1 MRTEICIIGAGPA
14 GLMAAIFS
22 AEAGARAMLVEANTT
37 PGRKLLMT
45 GAGRCNLTHQGS
57 PQELVRAFGAKG
69 KFLSYCL
76 YRFTPQDVQNF
87 FAGLGLR
94 MKVEEDGCVFSAS
107 GRASDVR
114 DALVGRAKAR
124 GVQFLYGNR
133 AVGISPEAGSFVV
146 CAGQERIQAD
156 KLIIATGGLSW
167 PQTGCTG
174 DGYRFATQ
182 LGHTIVQTRA
192 SLVPLVT
199 AETWL
204 RQLAGTAVQD
214 VRLSTRINNKK
225 LTTAGAMIFT
235 DDGIGGP
242 AVLDMSW
249 YLTDLLPSSET
260 PIAITLDLTP
270 HVQEGELEAQLAERI
285 SENPKKKVA
294 NVLVEFV
301 PKRLSAILCRQ
312 GGCDDELPAGQL
324 KREVRKKLVRL
335 IKALPLSIVRTKP
348 IAEATVTRGG
358 VNVSEIEPKTME
370 SKLCPGLFF
379 AGEVLDV
386 DGPCGG
392 YNLQACWSTGALAGS
407 CAAQG
412 R

>member
-1 MRTEICIIGAGPA
+1 MRTEICVIGAGPA
-14 GLMAAIFS
+14 GLMAAIS
-22 AEAGARAMLVEANTT
+22 CAEAGARTTLVEGNTT

-57 PQELVRAFGAKG
+57 PQEIVRAFGAKG

-76 YRFTPQDVQNF
+76 YRFSPQDAQDF
-87 FAGLGLR
+87 FAKLGLR

-107 GRASDVR
+107 GRASEVR
-114 DALVGRAKAR
+114 DVLVGRGRALDA
-124 GVQFLYGNR
+124 QFLYGSR
-133 AVGISPEAGSFVV
+133 VVGCSKEAGSFVV
-146 CAGQERIQAD
+146 RAGPERIEAG

-174 DGYRFATQ
+174 DGYRFAEQ
-182 LGHTIVQTRA
+182 LGHTIVETRA

-199 AETWL
+199 AETWPG
-204 RQLAGTAVQD
+204 QLAGTAVQEA
-214 VRLSTRINNKK
+214 RLSTRINNKK

-249 YLTDLLPSSET
+249 YLTDHLPAGET
-260 PIAITLDLTP
+260 PIAITLDLLP
-270 HVQEGELEAQLAERI
+270 HVQEPELESQLDERI
-285 SENPKKKVA
+285 SVNARKKVA
-294 NVLVEFV
+294 NILVDLV

-312 GGCDDELPAGQL
+312 GGCDDDLPAGQL
-324 KREVRKKLVRL
+324 KREIRKRLVRL
-335 IKALPLSIVRTKP
+335 IKGLPLSIVNTRP

-358 VNVSEIEPKTME
+358 VSINEIDPKTME

-379 AGEVLDV
+379 AGEVLDA

-407 CAAQG
+407 SASRG
-412 R
+412 E